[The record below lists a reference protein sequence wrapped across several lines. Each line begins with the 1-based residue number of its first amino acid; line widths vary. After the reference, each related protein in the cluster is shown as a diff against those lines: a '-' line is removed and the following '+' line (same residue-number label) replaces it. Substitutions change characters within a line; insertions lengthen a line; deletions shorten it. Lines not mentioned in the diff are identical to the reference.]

1 MCNSVI
7 FKDSFSIR
15 YIPDQY
21 KTQQMFDEAVD
32 NCLDTLKFFP
42 DCFVTSKMLEKLDNA
57 LHAYDDILFYNEDF
71 NTVTFIACQRQIL
84 AADRDKIKLDND
96 NNFYGDDPDTII
108 PVRLLAWHSNFKKR
122 KAL

>member
-21 KTQQMFDEAVD
+21 KTQQMLDEAVD
-32 NCLDTLKFFP
+32 NCLDTLKFSP

-57 LHAYDDILFYNEDF
+57 LHAYDDILFYNEILIKSHLLL
-71 NTVTFIACQRQIL
+71 NQIHNSCC
-84 AADRDKIKLDND
+84 R
-96 NNFYGDDPDTII
+96 P
-108 PVRLLAWHSNFKKR
+108 
-122 KAL
+122 

>member
-21 KTQQMFDEAVD
+21 KTQQM
-32 NCLDTLKFFP
+32 C
-42 DCFVTSKMLEKLDNA
+42 DCFVTSKMLQKLDIA

-108 PVRLLAWHSNFKKR
+108 PVRLLAWRSNFKKR